1 GFVYRFSGEISTSP
15 GDIVSVTQDGK
26 ALGLFVLRLDGKVDK
41 HTTLDGERPPPGL
54 LHHSPSGDVA
64 PGVTVTS
71 EALGGVVFTSSLST
85 GLAQLSLNDGE
96 AGYQQAQVDNY
107 ARAVD
112 ALLYRH
118 AVTTVEISTFFSKT
132 ISIGPLDI
140 TIAFDTEKL
149 EGSVSASVLGISL
162 GSAKISP
169 TSPVDLSINVYLAK
183 ASVKVSIHDNGLW
196 LEAHASTI
204 FDGSADYGP
213 SEIIHF

>member
-1 GFVYRFSGEISTSP
+1 
-15 GDIVSVTQDGK
+15 
-26 ALGLFVLRLDGKVDK
+26 
-41 HTTLDGERPPPGL
+41 
-54 LHHSPSGDVA
+54 
-64 PGVTVTS
+64 
-71 EALGGVVFTSSLST
+71 
-85 GLAQLSLNDGE
+85 
-96 AGYQQAQVDNY
+96 
-107 ARAVD
+107 
-112 ALLYRH
+112 
-118 AVTTVEISTFFSKT
+118 
-132 ISIGPLDI
+132 
-140 TIAFDTEKL
+140 